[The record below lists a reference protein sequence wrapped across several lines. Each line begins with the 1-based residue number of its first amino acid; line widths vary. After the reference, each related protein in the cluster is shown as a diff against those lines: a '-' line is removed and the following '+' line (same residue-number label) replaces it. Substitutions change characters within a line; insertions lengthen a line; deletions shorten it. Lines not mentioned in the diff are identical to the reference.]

1 MKIVIILF
9 IIFFTTPIWSDEIT
23 NFQIEGMSVRD
34 SLLKYYTE
42 NEILNNIEDNSYDD
56 DEFYQVYLTDSNFKT
71 YEGLQINLM
80 KGDNNFIIYSIS
92 GGLFF
97 ENDIEN
103 CKNKLNEIVNQIS
116 QLLVNAKKTDSGT
129 YDTQFDPTGESK
141 TTAVYFEIGEY
152 DQGID
157 TIMIYCSDW
166 SKRIEQELNWTDSLR
181 VSIDTKE
188 YDFWINNKAYSN

>member
-1 MKIVIILF
+1 MKILF
-9 IIFFTTPIWSDEIT
+9 ALIIIFFSSTIWGDEISD
-23 NFQIEGMSVRD
+23 FEIEGMSVRE

-42 NEILNNIEDNSYDD
+42 SEIINNIEENSYDD
-56 DEFYQVYLTDSNFKT
+56 NEFYQVYLTDNNFKT
-71 YEGLQINLM
+71 YEGLQINLK
-80 KGDNNFIIYSIS
+80 KGDNKYIIYSIS

-103 CKNKLNEIVNQIS
+103 CKIKKNEITNQIS
-116 QLLVNAKKTDSGT
+116 ELLVSAKKTDSGT
-129 YDTQFDPTGESK
+129 YDARFDPTGESK
-141 TTAVYFEIGEY
+141 ITAVYFEMGEY

-166 SKRIEQELNWTDSLR
+166 SKRIEQELNWADTLR

-188 YDFWINNKAYSN
+188 FDYWINNKAYKN

>member
-1 MKIVIILF
+1 MKIVITLF
-9 IIFFTTPIWSDEIT
+9 IIFFTNPIWSDEIT

-56 DEFYQVYLTDSNFKT
+56 DEFYQVYLTDSNFQT

-116 QLLVNAKKTDSGT
+116 HLLVNAKKTDSGT

>member
-1 MKIVIILF
+1 MKILF
-9 IIFFTTPIWSDEIT
+9 ALIIIFFSSTIWGDEISD
-23 NFQIEGMSVRD
+23 FEIEGMSVRE

-42 NEILNNIEDNSYDD
+42 SEIINNIEENSYDD
-56 DEFYQVYLTDSNFKT
+56 NEFYQVYLTDNNFKT
-71 YEGLQINLM
+71 YEGLQINLK
-80 KGDNNFIIYSIS
+80 KGDSNFIIYSIS

-103 CKNKLNEIVNQIS
+103 CKIKKNEITNQIS
-116 QLLVNAKKTDSGT
+116 ELLVSAKKTDSGT
-129 YDTQFDPTGESK
+129 YDARFDPTGESK
-141 TTAVYFEIGEY
+141 ITAVYFEMGEY

-166 SKRIEQELNWTDSLR
+166 SKRIEQELNWADTLR

-188 YDFWINNKAYSN
+188 FDYWINNKAYKN

>member
-1 MKIVIILF
+1 MKIVITLF
-9 IIFFTTPIWSDEIT
+9 IIFLTTPIWSDEIT